1 MKTVKYKENNMK
13 AKEVMELLDISR
25 RTLTRYITKGVIK
38 GNRLPTGRYI
48 YDDESVYK
56 LAGEKKYTKEK
67 EIDKSISLFTEDE
80 VIAITMIM
88 QSWSLDNNSWSI
100 EQYTEKLRKLCK
112 EIKLLSICKKIKGE

>member
-56 LAGEKKYTKEK
+56 LAGEKKYTKASK
-67 EIDKSISLFTEDE
+67 ASKNSCI
-80 VIAITMIM
+80 VIYIV
-88 QSWSLDNNSWSI
+88 NN
-100 EQYTEKLRKLCK
+100 K
-112 EIKLLSICKKIKGE
+112 

>member
-1 MKTVKYKENNMK
+1 MK

-38 GNRLPTGRYI
+38 GTRLPTGRYI
-48 YDDESVYK
+48 YDDESVLK
-56 LAGEKKYTKEK
+56 LASKKKHTKEK
-67 EIDKSISLFTEDE
+67 EIDKGIYLFTEDE

-88 QSWSLDNNSWSI
+88 QSWSLDNNNDWSI
-100 EQYTEKLRKLCK
+100 EQYTKKLRKVCK

>member
-1 MKTVKYKENNMK
+1 MK

-56 LAGEKKYTKEK
+56 LAGKKKHSKEK
-67 EIDKSISLFTEDE
+67 EIDTFIYLFTEDE

-88 QSWSLDNNSWSI
+88 HNWCLNNNNWSI
-100 EQYTEKLRKLCK
+100 EQYVEKLKKLCK